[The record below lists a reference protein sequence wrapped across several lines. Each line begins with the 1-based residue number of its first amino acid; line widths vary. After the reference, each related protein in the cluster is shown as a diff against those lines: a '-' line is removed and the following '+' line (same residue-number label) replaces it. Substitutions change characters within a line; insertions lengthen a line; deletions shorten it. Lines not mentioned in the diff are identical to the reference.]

1 MPAAGYP
8 ARYPAGRPAGH
19 PTGDRLGGPSSASRM
34 ALVCNPREVLE
45 PSDTSPAPPLTG
57 GPGTEAPETDEHLT
71 RRLEVVRLVISGAV
85 ALLALSVVASLLD
98 GSVTW
103 VDVLDAALV
112 MVLGT
117 GLLVHDRLTAMLAD
131 RRSSRELGM
140 TRILQ
145 GLSRSMS
152 PDAVVEAIVAELR
165 STSGA
170 DHVVVARVRR
180 PDHVVEVTLV
190 TARANVPASR
200 TWLRPEVPE
209 LSSDAP
215 AVAPEAGAAA
225 VAGPAA
231 SVGVA
236 PRAAVTAGNAM
247 TDARSP
253 SQPGPTLGGLAL
265 TSTQD
270 DASLPATPA
279 RIAAEEIAR
288 RVRSAYGLP
297 YTLTAPLVAERRFLG
312 ALILSRRTREPW
324 ADPERRL
331 LDWAA
336 QEVAAAFSRAYT
348 LEDAERGANLD
359 ALTGLPNRR
368 YFDEL
373 LAIMGPRRRDT
384 DSLGILMIDID
395 HFKRLNDRYGHAQG
409 DVVLREVGG
418 AIAMTLRAED
428 TPVRYGGEE
437 FAVILRRA
445 SAPQAS
451 EAAERVRAAVS
462 GLPIARLGIEA
473 PVTVSVGVAIA
484 AEDEEVSAVIGR
496 ADQALYRA
504 KRRGRDRVE
513 VDR

>member
-1 MPAAGYP
+1 M
-8 ARYPAGRPAGH
+8 
-19 PTGDRLGGPSSASRM
+19 
-34 ALVCNPREVLE
+34 
-45 PSDTSPAPPLTG
+45 
-57 GPGTEAPETDEHLT
+57 
-71 RRLEVVRLVISGAV
+71 
-85 ALLALSVVASLLD
+85 LALSVVAALLD
-98 GSVTW
+98 GTVTW
-103 VDVLDAALV
+103 VDVLDAGLV

-117 GLLVHDRLTAMLAD
+117 GLLVHDRLTALLAE
-131 RRSSRELGM
+131 RRHSRELGM

-152 PDAVVEAIVAELR
+152 PEAVVEAIVAELR

-190 TARANVPASR
+190 TARADLPPSR
-200 TWLRPEVPE
+200 TWLRPEVPD
-209 LSSDAP
+209 LSSDMAGDQAADSAAP
-215 AVAPEAGAAA
+215 NAGA
-225 VAGPAA
+225 
-231 SVGVA
+231 SVDPVDT
-236 PRAAVTAGNAM
+236 V
-247 TDARSP
+247 D
-253 SQPGPTLGGLAL
+253 PT
-265 TSTQD
+265 TSTS
-270 DASLPATPA
+270 APV

-297 YTLTAPLVAERRFLG
+297 YTLTAPLVGERRFLG

-324 ADPERRL
+324 TDPERRL

-384 DSLGILMIDID
+384 DSLGVMMIDID

-409 DVVLREVGG
+409 DVVLREVAS

-451 EAAERVRAAVS
+451 EAAERVRAAVA
-462 GLPIARLGIEA
+462 GLPLSRLGVEA
-473 PVTVSVGVAIA
+473 PVTVSVGVAVA
-484 AEDEEVSAVIGR
+484 AEEEEVHAVIGR

-504 KRRGRDRVE
+504 KRRGRNRVE
-513 VDR
+513 IDQ

>member
-1 MPAAGYP
+1 VLD
-8 ARYPAGRPAGH
+8 RP
-19 PTGDRLGGPSSASRM
+19 DKSL
-34 ALVCNPREVLE
+34 
-45 PSDTSPAPPLTG
+45 APPLTG
-57 GPGTEAPETDEHLT
+57 ASGIEGPETDEHVT
-71 RRLEVVRLVISGAV
+71 RRLEVVRLVIAGAV
-85 ALLALSVVASLLD
+85 AVLALSSVAGLLD

-103 VDVLDAALV
+103 VDLVDAGLV

-117 GLLVHDRLTAMLAD
+117 GLLVHDRLTGLLAE
-131 RRSSRELGM
+131 RRHSRELGM

-152 PDAVVEAIVAELR
+152 PEAVVEAIVAELR

-190 TARANVPASR
+190 TARANVPPSR

-209 LSSDAP
+209 LSSDTPEVA
-215 AVAPEAGAAA
+215 APEGAAPPEVA
-225 VAGPAA
+225 ALPEVGSGVSAGPTPGDPSPTSNDEEPPTPAA
-231 SVGVA
+231 
-236 PRAAVTAGNAM
+236 
-247 TDARSP
+247 
-253 SQPGPTLGGLAL
+253 
-265 TSTQD
+265 
-270 DASLPATPA
+270 PA

-312 ALILSRRTREPW
+312 ALILSRRTRERW

-384 DSLGILMIDID
+384 DSLGIVMIDID
-395 HFKRLNDRYGHAQG
+395 HFKRLNDQYGHAQG

-451 EAAERVRAAVS
+451 EAAERVRAAVA
-462 GLPIARLGIEA
+462 GLSLVRLGLEA

-484 AEDEEVSAVIGR
+484 VEDEEVSAVIGR

-504 KRRGRDRVE
+504 KRRGRNRVE
-513 VDR
+513 VDT

>member
-1 MPAAGYP
+1 
-8 ARYPAGRPAGH
+8 
-19 PTGDRLGGPSSASRM
+19 
-34 ALVCNPREVLE
+34 
-45 PSDTSPAPPLTG
+45 
-57 GPGTEAPETDEHLT
+57 
-71 RRLEVVRLVISGAV
+71 
-85 ALLALSVVASLLD
+85 
-98 GSVTW
+98 
-103 VDVLDAALV
+103 
-112 MVLGT
+112 
-117 GLLVHDRLTAMLAD
+117 
-131 RRSSRELGM
+131 
-140 TRILQ
+140 
-145 GLSRSMS
+145 
-152 PDAVVEAIVAELR
+152 
-165 STSGA
+165 
-170 DHVVVARVRR
+170 VRR

-190 TARANVPASR
+190 TARANVPPSR

-215 AVAPEAGAAA
+215 AIVVEPPAVAAAGTVAPHAAIPGAHPVTPAGQ
-225 VAGPAA
+225 AGP
-231 SVGVA
+231 
-236 PRAAVTAGNAM
+236 
-247 TDARSP
+247 
-253 SQPGPTLGGLAL
+253 PGPSLSGLDP
-265 TSTQD
+265 TSADD
-270 DASLPATPA
+270 DAMAPATPA

-445 SAPQAS
+445 SAPQAN

-462 GLPIARLGIEA
+462 GLSIARLGIEA

-484 AEDEEVSAVIGR
+484 AEDEEVTAVIGR

-513 VDR
+513 IDR

>member
-1 MPAAGYP
+1 MLD
-8 ARYPAGRPAGH
+8 RP
-19 PTGDRLGGPSSASRM
+19 
-34 ALVCNPREVLE
+34 
-45 PSDTSPAPPLTG
+45 DTSLVPPPNG
-57 GPGTEAPETDEHLT
+57 GSGIEGPETDEHLT
-71 RRLEVVRLVISGAV
+71 RRLEIVRLVIAGAV
-85 ALLALSVVASLLD
+85 ALLALSIVAALLD

-103 VDVLDAALV
+103 VDVLGAGLV

-117 GLLVHDRLTAMLAD
+117 GLLVHDRLTAMLAE
-131 RRSSRELGM
+131 RRRSRELGM

-190 TARANVPASR
+190 TARANVPPSR

-209 LSSDAP
+209 LSSD
-215 AVAPEAGAAA
+215 VAAQVAGAAPP
-225 VAGPAA
+225 VAGTPAPAEARIAAPVAWTPASVAGAAEPEAAGAA
-231 SVGVA
+231 SLG
-236 PRAAVTAGNAM
+236 AGAY
-247 TDARSP
+247 
-253 SQPGPTLGGLAL
+253 
-265 TSTQD
+265 
-270 DASLPATPA
+270 ATPA

-331 LDWAA
+331 LEWAA

-384 DSLGILMIDID
+384 DSLGIMMIDID

-409 DVVLREVGG
+409 DVVLKEVGT

-451 EAAERVRAAVS
+451 EAAERVRVAVA
-462 GLPIARLGIEA
+462 GLPLARLGIEA

-484 AEDEEVSAVIGR
+484 AEEEEVHDVIGR

>member
-1 MPAAGYP
+1 MSGAVY
-8 ARYPAGRPAGH
+8 ARSSVGRPVGGTGCLDQ
-19 PTGDRLGGPSSASRM
+19 PTGGHRGGPSSASRM
-34 ALVCNPREVLE
+34 PAVCHPRDVLDRV
-45 PSDTSPAPPLTG
+45 DTSLAPPPTV
-57 GPGTEAPETDEHLT
+57 GPGIESPETDEHLD
-71 RRLEVVRLVISGAV
+71 RRLEVVRLVIAGAV
-85 ALLALSVVASLLD
+85 ALLALSTVGALLD

-103 VDVLDAALV
+103 VDVLDAGVV
-112 MVLGT
+112 MVLGA
-117 GLLVHDRLTAMLAD
+117 GLLIHDRLTALLAE
-131 RRSSRELGM
+131 RRRSRELGM

-200 TWLRPEVPE
+200 TWLRPEVSE
-209 LSSDAP
+209 LSSDGPGGAVVDVQP
-215 AVAPEAGAAA
+215 AVADPPTPTADLATPPPDPVASPET
-225 VAGPAA
+225 PAA
-231 SVGVA
+231 
-236 PRAAVTAGNAM
+236 T
-247 TDARSP
+247 
-253 SQPGPTLGGLAL
+253 
-265 TSTQD
+265 
-270 DASLPATPA
+270 
-279 RIAAEEIAR
+279 AAEEIAR

-297 YTLTAPLVAERRFLG
+297 YTLTAPLVAEHRFLG

-384 DSLGILMIDID
+384 DSLGIMMIDID

-409 DVVLREVGG
+409 DVVLREVGS

-451 EAAERVRAAVS
+451 EAAERVRAAVAGMS
-462 GLPIARLGIEA
+462 IARLGLEA
-473 PVTVSVGVAIA
+473 PVSVSVGVAIA
-484 AEDEEVSAVIGR
+484 AEDEEVSVVIGR

-513 VDR
+513 VDQ

>member
-1 MPAAGYP
+1 MLDQA
-8 ARYPAGRPAGH
+8 
-19 PTGDRLGGPSSASRM
+19 DKSL
-34 ALVCNPREVLE
+34 
-45 PSDTSPAPPLTG
+45 APPLHG
-57 GPGTEAPETDEHLT
+57 GPGIETPETDEHVT
-71 RRLEVVRLVISGAV
+71 RRLEVVRLVIAGAV
-85 ALLALSVVASLLD
+85 ALLALSTVAALLD

-103 VDVLDAALV
+103 VDVLDAGLV

-117 GLLVHDRLTAMLAD
+117 GLLVHDRLMALLAE
-131 RRSSRELGM
+131 RRRSRELGM

-215 AVAPEAGAAA
+215 VAGAEPTAPVA
-225 VAGPAA
+225 VT
-231 SVGVA
+231 
-236 PRAAVTAGNAM
+236 PRATVPDERPT
-247 TDARSP
+247 P
-253 SQPGPTLGGLAL
+253 PPGPTLGGLAP
-265 TSTQD
+265 TSTD
-270 DASLPATPA
+270 VEASLPATPA

-384 DSLGILMIDID
+384 DSLGIMMIDVD
-395 HFKRLNDRYGHAQG
+395 HFKRLNDRHGHAQG
-409 DVVLREVGG
+409 DVVLREVGA

-451 EAAERVRAAVS
+451 EAAERVRAAVA
-462 GLPIARLGIEA
+462 GLSLVRLGLDV
-473 PVTVSVGVAIA
+473 PVTVSVGVAVA

>member
-1 MPAAGYP
+1 M
-8 ARYPAGRPAGH
+8 
-19 PTGDRLGGPSSASRM
+19 TGDSRAFGDVGRSVRPSIDTEWLEATRRAPVGQSTGRCVSGPSSASWVGN
-34 ALVCNPREVLE
+34 VCHPRVVLDESDTTLPAPLAGGPAAEVL
-45 PSDTSPAPPLTG
+45 
-57 GPGTEAPETDEHLT
+57 ETDEHVNG
-71 RRLEVVRLVISGAV
+71 RLEVVRLVIAGAV
-85 ALLALSVVASLLD
+85 ALLALSVAATLLD

-117 GLLVHDRLTAMLAD
+117 GLLIHDRLTAMLAD
-131 RRSSRELGM
+131 RRHSRELGM

-152 PDAVVEAIVAELR
+152 PEAVVEAIVAELR

-170 DHVVVARVRR
+170 DHVVVARVSR

-190 TARANVPASR
+190 TARASVEPSR

-209 LSSDAP
+209 LSTDSVTDAVAAPGPATAADSPTAAEAP
-215 AVAPEAGAAA
+215 AREAAEA
-225 VAGPAA
+225 
-231 SVGVA
+231 
-236 PRAAVTAGNAM
+236 
-247 TDARSP
+247 
-253 SQPGPTLGGLAL
+253 
-265 TSTQD
+265 
-270 DASLPATPA
+270 PA
-279 RIAAEEIAR
+279 REAAEAPAREAAEEIAR
-288 RVRSAYGLP
+288 RVRAAYGLS
-297 YTLTAPLVAERRFLG
+297 YTLTAPLVADRRFLG
-312 ALILSRRTREPW
+312 ALMLSRRTREPW

-336 QEVAAAFSRAYT
+336 QEVAAAFSRAYL

-384 DSLGILMIDID
+384 DSLGIMMIDID

-409 DVVLREVGG
+409 DVVLKAVAT

-437 FAVILRRA
+437 FAVMLRRA

-451 EAAERVRAAVS
+451 EAAERVRAAVA
-462 GLPIARLGIEA
+462 GLSIARLGLET

-484 AEDEEVSAVIGR
+484 DEDEEVSVVIGR

-513 VDR
+513 LA

>member
-1 MPAAGYP
+1 MLDQSDTTPPAPLAGGPAAE
-8 ARYPAGRPAGH
+8 
-19 PTGDRLGGPSSASRM
+19 
-34 ALVCNPREVLE
+34 ALE
-45 PSDTSPAPPLTG
+45 S
-57 GPGTEAPETDEHLT
+57 DEHVNG
-71 RRLEVVRLVISGAV
+71 RLEVVRLVIAGAV
-85 ALLALSVVASLLD
+85 ALLALSTAATLLD

-131 RRSSRELGM
+131 RRHSRVLGM

-152 PDAVVEAIVAELR
+152 PEAVVEAIVAELR

-170 DHVVVARVRR
+170 DHVVVARVSR

-190 TARANVPASR
+190 TARANVEPSR

-209 LSSDAP
+209 LSTDMATD
-215 AVAPEAGAAA
+215 AA
-225 VAGPAA
+225 VAF
-231 SVGVA
+231 
-236 PRAAVTAGNAM
+236 R
-247 TDARSP
+247 
-253 SQPGPTLGGLAL
+253 
-265 TSTQD
+265 TSTAAD
-270 DASLPATPA
+270 PATAAEAPA
-279 RIAAEEIAR
+279 REAPAREAAEEIAR
-288 RVRSAYGLP
+288 RVRAAYGLS
-297 YTLTAPLVAERRFLG
+297 YTLTAPLVADRRFLG
-312 ALILSRRTREPW
+312 ALMLSRRTCEPW

-336 QEVAAAFSRAYT
+336 QEVAAAFSRTYL

-384 DSLGILMIDID
+384 DSLGIMMIDID

-409 DVVLREVGG
+409 DVVLKEVAT
-418 AIAMTLRAED
+418 AIARTLRAED

-437 FAVILRRA
+437 FAVMLRRA
-445 SAPQAS
+445 SALQAS
-451 EAAERVRAAVS
+451 EAAERVRAAVA
-462 GLPIARLGIEA
+462 GLSIARLGLDK

-484 AEDEEVSAVIGR
+484 AEDEEVSVVIGR

-513 VDR
+513 LA